1 MRLIDGSLNVAI
13 ALAIQILSPSAEN
26 LCLNISCPS
35 NFPQF
40 SQKKQEIICGKRLKC
55 DGHR

>member
-1 MRLIDGSLNVAI
+1 MKLIDGSLNFAI
-13 ALAIQILSPSAEN
+13 ALAIQILFPSAEN
-26 LCLNISCPS
+26 LYLNIGCRS